1 MDYKTSIRLLFEA
14 ALLEGERRM
23 QMKRDSDEYPGGP
36 AEKQL
41 YQAKPGQLTP
51 DGKKQLQKASADYVA
66 ATKKARAEKKVESIR
81 NNFNNIL
88 SEMIKPEGK
97 PKPKPIDP
105 KKAAMDEKRKKFVPG
120 GGINPKHA
128 PKGGHI
134 KETYQPAKAAQTGE
148 DGDFV
153 GVAKLSKSKIKGL
166 DRQDA
171 MNKSRRRA
179 ERNAANQDDAAFRR
193 EHGKLSAAERRKAN
207 QLMNRPQGM
216 RHKDPQDH
224 YPQS

>member
-1 MDYKTSIRLLFEA
+1 MESNEMAVEFLVRITE
-14 ALLEGERRM
+14 M
-23 QMKRDSDEYPGGP
+23 QMP
-36 AEKQL
+36 
-41 YQAKPGQLTP
+41 
-51 DGKKQLQKASADYVA
+51 KKNRPV
-66 ATKKARAEKKVESIR
+66 
-81 NNFNNIL
+81 
-88 SEMIKPEGK
+88 
-97 PKPKPIDP
+97 DP

-128 PKGGHI
+128 PKGGNI
-134 KETYQPAKAAQTGE
+134 KEATYQAGKAGKTGE

-166 DRQDA
+166 DKQDA
-171 MNKSRRRA
+171 RNKSRRRA